1 MTQENPSPDHPTNDT
16 DESSKSSILSF
27 IWGAIKGTNQSYTS
41 GSINRAIVLL
51 AIPMILE
58 MAMESLF
65 AIVDTFFV
73 SKISAD
79 AVATV
84 GLTESVIT
92 LIYSIAIGI
101 SMAPMAMIARFIGE
115 DNPEKASK
123 VALQAIYMA
132 VVIALLIGI
141 PGAIYAD
148 DILRLMGGS
157 ETLIRDNVGYTRIMF
172 ASNLFIMLLFLLNGI
187 FRGAGDASLAM
198 RALWIANIIN
208 IILDPLFIFGI
219 GPFPELG
226 VQGAAVATT
235 IGRGLGVA
243 FQLYILTGAHSRVKL
258 YVKDLRVDWDII
270 KRLGRIAA
278 TGAGQFLIASASW
291 IFLVRII
298 AQNFGSEAMAGYTI
312 AIRLII
318 FTMLPSWGLG
328 NAAAT
333 LVGQNLGAKE
343 PERAATS
350 TWRAAH
356 FNMIYL
362 VTVAILYY
370 AFAPQ
375 WVAFFSTD
383 PAVLEAGIQALQIF
397 AIGYIGFGYA
407 MVISQAFNGAGDTR
421 TPTIVNLICFWMIE
435 IPLGYFLALTVGWGL
450 AGVCWAVVIAESLV
464 SILIIILFLR
474 GKWKKFEV

>member
-1 MTQENPSPDHPTNDT
+1 MSQENPPPDPSVGTT
-16 DESSKSSILSF
+16 DVLPKKSTRAF
-27 IWGAIKGTNQSYTS
+27 IWEAIKGSDQSYTT
-41 GSINRAIVLL
+41 GNINKAIVLL

-58 MAMESLF
+58 MIMESLF
-65 AIVDTFFV
+65 ALVDTFFV

-101 SMAPMAMIARFIGE
+101 SVAPMAMIARFIGE
-115 DNPEKASK
+115 GSPEKASK

-132 VVIALLIGI
+132 ITVALLIGI

-148 DILRLMGGS
+148 DILRMMGAS
-157 ETLIRDNVGYTRIMF
+157 ETLIANNVGYTRIMF
-172 ASNLFIMLLFLLNGI
+172 ASNIFIMLLFLLNGI

-198 RALWIANIIN
+198 RSLWLANIIN

-219 GPFPELG
+219 GPFPEMG

-235 IGRGLGVA
+235 VGRGIGVI
-243 FQLYILTGAHSRVKL
+243 FQLSILTGAHGKVKL
-258 YVKDLRVDWDII
+258 YLNNLQIDWDII
-270 KRLGRIAA
+270 RRLGRIAA

-318 FTMLPSWGLG
+318 FAMLPSWGLG

-333 LVGQNLGAKE
+333 LVGQNLGAKQ
-343 PERAATS
+343 PDRAAKS
-350 TWRAAH
+350 TWRSAH
-356 FNMIYL
+356 FNMLYLGSVALIYFL
-362 VTVAILYY
+362 
-370 AFAPQ
+370 FAPF
-375 WVAFFSTD
+375 WISFFSTE
-383 PAVLEAGIQALQIF
+383 PEVYQAGVNALRIF
-397 AIGYIGFGYA
+397 SVGYVCFGYA

-421 TPTIVNLICFWMIE
+421 TPTIVNFICFWMVE
-435 IPLGYFLALTVGWGL
+435 IPLGYLLALTFGWGL
-450 AGVCWAVVIAESLV
+450 EGVCWAVVIAEMLMSV
-464 SILIIILFLR
+464 LIIVLFER
-474 GKWKKFEV
+474 GKWKLVEV

>member
-375 WVAFFSTD
+375 WVSFFSTE
-383 PAVLEAGIQALQIF
+383 PAVLEAGIHALQIF

>member
-92 LIYSIAIGI
+92 LVYSIAIGI

>member
-16 DESSKSSILSF
+16 DESYQSSILSF
-27 IWGAIKGTNQSYTS
+27 IWGAIKGTKQSYTS
-41 GSINRAIVLL
+41 GSINRAILLL

-123 VALQAIYMA
+123 VALQAIYMTLT
-132 VVIALLIGI
+132 IALLIGI

-148 DILRLMGGS
+148 DILRMMGGT
-157 ETLIRDNVGYTRIMF
+157 ETLIRENVGYTRIMF

-258 YVKDLRVDWDII
+258 YAKDLRVDWDII

-362 VTVAILYY
+362 VSVAILYY

-375 WVAFFSTD
+375 WVSFFSTE

-450 AGVCWAVVIAESLV
+450 AGVCWAVVIAETLV
-464 SILIIILFLR
+464 SVLVILLFLR
-474 GKWKKFEV
+474 GKWKEFEV

>member
-157 ETLIRDNVGYTRIMF
+157 ETLIRENVGYTRIMF

-450 AGVCWAVVIAESLV
+450 AGVCWAVVIAETLV
-464 SILIIILFLR
+464 SVLVIILFLR
-474 GKWKKFEV
+474 GKWKTYEV

>member
-208 IILDPLFIFGI
+208 IILDPLFIFGV

-343 PERAATS
+343 PGRAATS

-362 VTVAILYY
+362 VSVAILYY

-375 WVAFFSTD
+375 WVSFFSTD

-450 AGVCWAVVIAESLV
+450 AGVCWAVVIAETLV
-464 SILIIILFLR
+464 SILIILLFLQ